1 MFMCNT
7 DETFT
12 IANPLAFDLFGIQS
26 TTDLKTAKLT
36 HILPPAAVLFAEA
49 AKGNKVTET
58 LTLNR
63 QDRVVTFK
71 LALAPIKNVD
81 ETVIAVSGSVL
92 LV

>member
-1 MFMCNT
+1 VLQFPG
-7 DETFT
+7 DSSYRKRSFY
-12 IANPLAFDLFGIQS
+12 F
-26 TTDLKTAKLT
+26 
-36 HILPPAAVLFAEA
+36 LFAALATE
-49 AKGNKVTET
+49 GNKVTET

-71 LALAPIKNVD
+71 LALAPIKNGD